1 MAYDLPARFYCLQP
15 ATSESTP
22 TLPTAQIL
30 PGRDNNDNNPIRQAH
45 GKGTDVIRHDELS
58 DKPPLSIRA
67 ADAAA
72 RWPASVDNGN
82 HASSLPIDVPVN
94 SSNDSLAFAANL
106 PTHDSHFHERSPLE
120 GFLQNRRTSI
130 TFNPQVT
137 LDSGHYHRLED
148 PLPRL
153 EIGSR
158 QRRRSLLQ
166 ELSRLSPRSPLS
178 RSFSDPDGVNDSS
191 FAANSLDA
199 QIEKDRQGFKTEPP
213 ENHHRYSLLH
223 ATDYGL
229 EHAKEQKD
237 LEQGA
242 SLTSASTAS
251 LLQSEIQTPRDGP
264 MDCLVSPIS
273 PFSPFHHP
281 TSLDESSTWP
291 VLQRQG
297 SAPHA
302 KSCSFGRKE
311 LGRQGRRQSSRRS
324 TASSMSP
331 ATAFLNKF
339 AGEEAVTEPDAEGQL
354 VGEYVL
360 GNTVGFGG
368 FSVVKKAFTIEG
380 DERICRAVKIVRK
393 HVEGKEDMENEQF
406 QAEFER
412 QIGLWRCLAHR
423 HILSLIGVHV
433 TNFATFCFTGF
444 SSGGTLFDLVRA
456 NRKGL
461 GAEITRRYSFQ
472 LASAIRYLHEDMR
485 IVHRDIKL
493 ENCLIDFSEP
503 GSVAHGGNI
512 LLADFGLAE
521 FVIDENTR
529 DSPDPYENI
538 VERPIPEDFGESEN
552 GTTITGTL
560 EYASPELILG
570 PPGFLSRVVDVWA
583 LGVVIYA
590 LIVGSLPFQHSFPPR
605 VRMMII
611 AGEWNQEAL
620 LRAAGAMERKSEVME
635 LMNGCLNMNAVNRWK
650 IGNVL
655 YSRWL
660 NGCQAMLE
668 EITQRWTV

>member
-1 MAYDLPARFYCLQP
+1 MAYDLQARFYSLQP
-15 ATSESTP
+15 ATSKSTP
-22 TLPTAQIL
+22 TLPTSQIV
-30 PGRDNNDNNPIRQAH
+30 PSRDNDDSCAIRQAQ
-45 GKGTDVIRHDELS
+45 GKGSDGIRHDETS
-58 DKPPLSIRA
+58 NNYPLSIRA
-67 ADAAA
+67 ADAAT
-72 RWPASVDNGN
+72 RWPALVDNGN
-82 HASSLPIDVPVN
+82 HASTPPIDVPAI
-94 SSNDSLAFAANL
+94 SSNDSLAFAADI
-106 PTHDSHFHERSPLE
+106 PIHDSHYHERSPLE
-120 GFLQNRRTSI
+120 AFLQNRRTSI

-137 LDSGHYHRLED
+137 LDSGRYHRLED

-153 EIGSR
+153 DIDTK
-158 QRRRSLLQ
+158 QRRRSILQ
-166 ELSRLSPRSPLS
+166 ELSRHPPRSPLS
-178 RSFSDPDGVNDSS
+178 RSFSDTNGVNYSS
-191 FAANSLDA
+191 FAANNLNA
-199 QIEKDRQGFKTEPP
+199 QIEEDRQEFKTRPP
-213 ENHHRYSLLH
+213 GNLHHYSLLKS
-223 ATDYGL
+223 AEFGPAN
-229 EHAKEQKD
+229 AKEPKD
-237 LEQGA
+237 LEQGV

-251 LLQSEIQTPRDGP
+251 LLQSEIQTPPDAS

-273 PFSPFHHP
+273 SFSPFHHP

-297 SAPHA
+297 SAPRANSH
-302 KSCSFGRKE
+302 SFNRKE

-324 TASSMSP
+324 SAASMSP

-339 AGEEAVTEPDAEGQL
+339 AREEAVAEPDAEGQL

-360 GNTVGFGG
+360 GSTIGFGG
-368 FSVVKKAFTIEG
+368 FSVVKKAFTIED

-393 HVEGKEDMENEQF
+393 HVKGKEDMENEQF

-412 QIGLWRCLAHR
+412 EIGLWRCLAHR
-423 HILSLIGVHV
+423 HVLSLIAVHV

-456 NRKGL
+456 NRQGL
-461 GAEITRRYSFQ
+461 GAEVTRRYSFQ

-503 GSVAHGGNI
+503 GSAAEGGNI
-512 LLADFGLAE
+512 LLCDFGLAE
-521 FVIDENTR
+521 FVVDENTR
-529 DSPDPYENI
+529 DWPDPYETTS
-538 VERPIPEDFGESEN
+538 ERSTPRELGGSEN

-560 EYASPELILG
+560 QYASPELILG

-590 LIVGSLPFQHSFPPR
+590 LIVGHLPFQHPLQAR
-605 VRMMII
+605 VRMMIL

-620 LRAAGAMERKSEVME
+620 LRAARAMDRESEVME
-635 LMNGCLNMNAVNRWK
+635 LINGCFNMNTVNRWK

-655 YSRWL
+655 YSRWI
-660 NGCQAMLE
+660 NGCEAMLE
-668 EITQRWTV
+668 EITERWKL

>member
-1 MAYDLPARFYCLQP
+1 MAYDLQAGFYRLQP
-15 ATSESTP
+15 ASSESTP
-22 TLPTAQIL
+22 TLPTAHIL
-30 PGRDNNDNNPIRQAH
+30 PGRDNDDNNPIRQPH

-58 DKPPLSIRA
+58 NKPSPSIRA

-82 HASSLPIDVPVN
+82 HASTLPIDVPVN

-106 PTHDSHFHERSPLE
+106 PAHDSHFHERSPLE

-137 LDSGHYHRLED
+137 LDSGHSHRLED

-158 QRRRSLLQ
+158 QRRRSILQ
-166 ELSRLSPRSPLS
+166 EFSRHSPRSPLS
-178 RSFSDPDGVNDSS
+178 RSFSDPEGVNYSS
-191 FAANSLDA
+191 FVANPLNT
-199 QIEKDRQGFKTEPP
+199 QIEEDRQDFKTEPP
-213 ENHHRYSLLH
+213 ENHPRYSLLP
-223 ATDYGL
+223 ATGYAL
-229 EHAKEQKD
+229 ERAKEQKD

-251 LLQSEIQTPRDGP
+251 LLQSEIQTPPDGS
-264 MDCLVSPIS
+264 MDCLVSLIS

-297 SAPHA
+297 SAPGA

-311 LGRQGRRQSSRRS
+311 LGRQGRRRSSRRS

-339 AGEEAVTEPDAEGQL
+339 ASEEAVAEPDAEGQL

-360 GNTVGFGG
+360 GTTIGFGG

-412 QIGLWRCLAHR
+412 EIGLWRCLAHR
-423 HILSLIGVHV
+423 HILSLIDVHV

-461 GAEITRRYSFQ
+461 GVEVTRRYSFQ

-503 GSVAHGGNI
+503 GSVAYGGNI

-521 FVIDENTR
+521 FVMDGNTR
-529 DSPDPYENI
+529 DSPDRYENI
-538 VERPIPEDFGESEN
+538 VEKPVPEDFGESEN

-560 EYASPELILG
+560 QYASPELILG
-570 PPGFLSRVVDVWA
+570 PPGFLSRVADVWA

-590 LIVGSLPFQHSFPPR
+590 LIVGTLPFRHPLPAR
-605 VRMMII
+605 VRMMIL
-611 AGEWNQEAL
+611 AGEWDQEAL
-620 LRAAGAMERKSEVME
+620 LRAAGAMERESEVME
-635 LMNGCLNMNAVNRWK
+635 VMNGCLNMNVVDRWK

-655 YSRWL
+655 YSQWL

>member
-1 MAYDLPARFYCLQP
+1 MAYDVQARFYSLQP

-22 TLPTAQIL
+22 TVPTSEIPL
-30 PGRDNNDNNPIRQAH
+30 RRDNESQ
-45 GKGTDVIRHDELS
+45 GTDVIRHGEPSNND
-58 DKPPLSIRA
+58 PLSIRA

-72 RWPASVDNGN
+72 TWLASVDNGN
-82 HASSLPIDVPVN
+82 HASTPPIDVPVN
-94 SSNDSLAFAANL
+94 STHDNLTFAANI
-106 PTHDSHFHERSPLE
+106 PTHKSRYHERSPLDE
-120 GFLQNRRTSI
+120 FLQTRRTSI

-137 LDSGHYHRLED
+137 LDSGHYHRLEE

-153 EIGSR
+153 EIDTK
-158 QRRRSLLQ
+158 QKRRMILQ
-166 ELSRLSPRSPLS
+166 DLSRHSPRSPWS
-178 RSFSDPDGVNDSS
+178 RSFNDPDRVNYSS
-191 FAANSLDA
+191 FAANRLNA
-199 QIEKDRQGFKTEPP
+199 QIEEDRREFQIRPP
-213 ENHHRYSLLH
+213 QNRHRYSLLQSPE
-223 ATDYGL
+223 YGL
-229 EHAKEQKD
+229 ANAKEHKD

-251 LLQSEIQTPRDGP
+251 LLQSEIQTPLDGS

-273 PFSPFHHP
+273 PYSPFHHP
-281 TSLDESSTWP
+281 TSLDESNAWP

-297 SAPHA
+297 SASRA
-302 KSCSFGRKE
+302 KSYSFNQKE

-339 AGEEAVTEPDAEGQL
+339 AREEAVAEPDAEGQL

-360 GNTVGFGG
+360 GATVGHGG

-393 HVEGKEDMENEQF
+393 QVERKDDMENEQF
-406 QAEFER
+406 QADFER
-412 QIGLWRCLAHR
+412 EIGLWRCLAHR
-423 HILSLIGVHV
+423 HVLSLIAVHV
-433 TNFATFCFTGF
+433 TNFATFCFTEF
-444 SSGGTLFDLVRA
+444 SSGGTLWDLVRV

-493 ENCLIDFSEP
+493 ENCLIDFSQP
-503 GSVAHGGNI
+503 GSAEGGNI
-512 LLADFGLAE
+512 LLCDFGLAE
-521 FVIDENTR
+521 FVVDENNT
-529 DSPDPYENI
+529 DSPDLYESA
-538 VERPIPEDFGESEN
+538 VEKPTPSDLGGSEN
-552 GTTITGTL
+552 GTTITGSL
-560 EYASPELILG
+560 QYASPELIRG
-570 PPGFLSRVVDVWA
+570 PSGFLSRGADVWA

-590 LIVGSLPFQHSFPPR
+590 LVAGDLPFQHPLAPR
-605 VRMMII
+605 VRMMIL

-620 LRAAGAMERKSEVME
+620 LRGARGMGRESEVME
-635 LMNGCLNMNAVNRWK
+635 LMNGCLNMNAANRWK

-655 YSRWL
+655 YSPWL
-660 NGCQAMLE
+660 NGCEAMLE
-668 EITQRWTV
+668 EITQKWKL